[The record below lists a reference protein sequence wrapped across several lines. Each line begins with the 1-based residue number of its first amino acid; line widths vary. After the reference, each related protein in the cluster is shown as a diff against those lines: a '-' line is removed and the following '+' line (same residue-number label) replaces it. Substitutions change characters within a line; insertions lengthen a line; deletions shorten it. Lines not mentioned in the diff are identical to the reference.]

1 MKRLLI
7 LLCLIA
13 PALACNLGSAAPTPT
28 SPPPTAPIFS
38 QPTLA
43 LSPVVGPP
51 GTTITLVA
59 TGFPA
64 GAAVN
69 LFISTV
75 SKPSTVPT
83 TAITIGTS
91 GTLTFTLQ
99 VPTTVDNAAVAS
111 NTPLVFTLTA
121 AAGSPGAS
129 ALFLALSAQP
139 GQPTLAVIAT
149 SAGTGSTGGT
159 ANDLFITSPGIDSL
173 QNTGTVIVTGSGSS
187 ASSSVTVQVQNSAN
201 QVLGSATAA
210 IAASPGFVGVWQT
223 TIAFTPPASGTGF
236 IAAFTSDG
244 KQASIPIYFSGA
256 APVGNT
262 TVPQVTF
269 PTLAAPTAL
278 FGGQ

>member
-28 SPPPTAPIFS
+28 SPPPTAPVFS

-43 LSPVVGPP
+43 LSPVLGPP
-51 GTTITLVA
+51 GTTITIVA

-75 SKPSTVPT
+75 SKPSAVPT
-83 TAITIGTS
+83 SATTIGPS

-129 ALFLALSAQP
+129 ALFLALTQA
-139 GQPTLAVIAT
+139 GQPTIAPNAP
-149 SAGTGSTGGT
+149 SAGTGNTGGT

-173 QNTGTVIVTGSGSS
+173 QNTGTVIVSGSGSS
-187 ASSSVTVQVQNSAN
+187 ASSTVTVQVQNSAN
-201 QVLGSATAA
+201 QVLGSATAT
-210 IAASPGFVGVWQT
+210 IAASPGYVGVWQT
-223 TIAFTPPASGTGF
+223 TIAFTPPASGTGY

-244 KQASIPIYFSGA
+244 KQASIPIYFAGA
-256 APVGNT
+256 APANDA
-262 TVPQVTF
+262 TVPTLTF
-269 PTLAAPTAL
+269 PTAAAPTSL